1 MILNPSN
8 YQFEPFDLEK
18 ALAGKPLAATFD
30 NNGTITYKLV
40 EQFYRESSDFAL
52 YKVLIESTYYTF
64 NSDGVGTV
72 VVGEGASA
80 EEVDSQ
86 LWMCKGIIDPAR
98 PSTTDEV
105 IETGPEEDTQ
115 PFYLPSLNFR
125 ETVALQALN
134 AIINHYDN
142 PIGYNTASI
151 KLMIT
156 KAFEFAV
163 EFVNQA
169 VKLRAENASEEGGEY
184 IVEDPPEI
192 AALKDIRT
200 GINEMKDDL
209 KSAFIGGTEQN
220 PVKLIDQVVAIKNS
234 TEDLKDAM
242 YVEEDNDTISITE
255 KVAAVANAVTTG
267 DANIVSALGTTN
279 TRLGAI
285 ASNTSDTNDKLDVAN
300 GKLAEI
306 DSNTENIQV
315 SVTAS
320 LDDSNIVNKL
330 DDIADTLDYDIYAD
344 VHATMGEVA
353 AINAKIPNPNP

>member
-1 MILNPSN
+1 MTLDRTKYEFDS
-8 YQFEPFDLEK
+8 FDLDK
-18 ALAGKPLAATFD
+18 ALAGKPIAATFGED
-30 NNGTITYKLV
+30 SSGPIYNLV

-72 VVGEGASA
+72 TIGEGPSA
-80 EEVDSQ
+80 EEVVSQ
-86 LWMCKGIIDPAR
+86 LYMCRGIIDPAR
-98 PSTTDEV
+98 PSTSEEV
-105 IETGPEEDTQ
+105 IEVGPQNQTR

-134 AIINHYDN
+134 AIIGHYDN

-156 KAFEFAV
+156 KAFEFAG

-169 VKLRAENASEEGGEY
+169 VVLRQENAQSDPEHSGEY

-209 KSAFIGGTEQN
+209 RSALYMEVGT
-220 PVKLIDQVVAIKNS
+220 
-234 TEDLKDAM
+234 
-242 YVEEDNDTISITE
+242 DTFSITQ
-255 KVAAVANAVTTG
+255 KVAAVADAVTTG
-267 DANIVSALGTTN
+267 DANIVNALGTTN
-279 TRLGAI
+279 TRLNAI
-285 ASNTSDTNDKLDVAN
+285 AGNTSDIVTNTASTNNKLDVAN

-315 SVTAS
+315 SVTATATIDEDAMGDAVKWGIDNS
-320 LDDSNIVNKL
+320 YAVGSTSGTLSEIRNRVISIDNK
-330 DDIADTLDYDIYAD
+330 T
-344 VHATMGEVA
+344 T
-353 AINAKIPNPNP
+353 

>member
-30 NNGTITYKLV
+30 NNGTVTYKLV

-86 LWMCKGIIDPAR
+86 LWMCKGIIDPVR

-105 IETGPEEDTQ
+105 IETGPEGDTQ

-134 AIINHYDN
+134 AIIGHYDN
-142 PIGYNTASI
+142 PIGYNAASI

-156 KAFEFAV
+156 KAFEFAG

-169 VKLRAENASEEGGEY
+169 VKLRVENASEEGGEY

-192 AALKDIRT
+192 AALKEIKDS
-200 GINEMKDDL
+200 INTM

-220 PVKLIDQVVAIKNS
+220 PVKLIDQVTSIKTAMINESANPTESVLTKLDEIVDALGNSIDAQTIADGIDQSSALQAIHGVLATDTNNIQS
-234 TEDLKDAM
+234 DVHSIATETNVIREALHNPNNA
-242 YVEEDNDTISITE
+242 NDTIFGRVQGIG
-255 KVAAVANAVTTG
+255 N
-267 DANIVSALGTTN
+267 
-279 TRLGAI
+279 
-285 ASNTSDTNDKLDVAN
+285 DTDV
-300 GKLAEI
+300 I
-306 DSNTENIQV
+306 R
-315 SVTAS
+315 
-320 LDDSNIVNKL
+320 
-330 DDIADTLDYDIYAD
+330 
-344 VHATMGEVA
+344 GEVTE
-353 AINAKIPNPNP
+353 INNKIQ